1 MSYSFLCTFHCPKRY
16 THDFKAMTIFSF
28 ILSEECDDQSFGEE
42 CRKQCGN
49 CYDDTSCDH
58 ITGECPG
65 ECKDG
70 WLGSFCNES
79 EKNKIKKIPCVIYVV
94 T

>member
-1 MSYSFLCTFHCPKRY
+1 MFQICHIHFHVLLIVLKSINMILLQLKFLFL
-16 THDFKAMTIFSF
+16 F
-28 ILSEECDDQSFGEE
+28 SEECDDQSFGEE
-42 CRKQCGN
+42 CRKECGS

-70 WLGSFCNES
+70 WVGNFCNKS
-79 EKNKIKKIPCVIYVV
+79 EQIKKTLP
-94 T
+94 

>member
-1 MSYSFLCTFHCPKRY
+1 MILMGLNILFLF
-16 THDFKAMTIFSF
+16 
-28 ILSEECDDQSFGEE
+28 SEECDDKSFGEE
-42 CRKQCGN
+42 CRKECGS

-70 WLGSFCNES
+70 WVGSFCNKS
-79 EKNKIKKIPCVIYVV
+79 EQITHKKHLKITNLDVIKYK
-94 T
+94 